1 MIPHPETQKQSNILL
16 QSASFQTR
24 AEGCAVWWSWPWGS
38 MDLLC
43 ALVFSSPELSTISM
57 FSVFALEVW
66 PYAPT
71 DQEVGQWML
80 CLLILPLS
88 YDTTPASWGLKYPV
102 ALSFC
107 FLVYLQ
113 NAYPRVEKSMLM
125 PPSPS
130 PLSSLSPN
138 LPLPP
143 LLSPCLLFLLIF
155 LVSSLYVDF
164 FFFWY
169 KNSLSNAQDRFNS

>member
-43 ALVFSSPELSTISM
+43 TLVFSSPELSTISM

-113 NAYPRVEKSMLM
+113 NAYPQVEKSMQM
-125 PPSPS
+125 PP
-130 PLSSLSPN
+130 
-138 LPLPP
+138 
-143 LLSPCLLFLLIF
+143 SPCLLFLLIF
-155 LVSSLYVDF
+155 LSLLVFLLVSSLYVDF
-164 FFFWY
+164 FFFGTRIHSLMP
-169 KNSLSNAQDRFNS
+169 KTDLIPNSTCLLTD